1 MSSPNAGDLWE
12 SRFGESE
19 PFRLGVEEELLLV
32 DGDNELIELAAPID
46 PAGAPGEGAI
56 DAELF
61 EAMVET
67 KSDIAGTAAGAIEM
81 LRQIRRDLLDGG
93 ARLMAVGV
101 HPTAPSGTARV
112 RNEGRYSVIG
122 DMLRGLLRTPICGQ
136 HMHVGMPDEET
147 AVRAYNG
154 IRSHI
159 PLLNALAANSP
170 FWFGKDSGLASARTV
185 LFRSYPRAAMAPEFA
200 DFDEFTSVTRQV
212 CRAAG
217 LADYTH
223 IWWDARIHPGLG
235 TIEIRAADT
244 QTELWRAEAIAAL
257 THCLVRLE
265 AERSQA
271 DLPAREALAESTF
284 QASRHGLDAELL
296 DRDLELVPARELARR
311 RVEEVAECGSALNCS
326 ASLARVLE
334 IVSRDTGAAWQRRVQ
349 AERGTEHLLE
359 ALVERTAALATNG

>member
-1 MSSPNAGDLWE
+1 MRIGIGRIGLNALAV
-12 SRFGESE
+12 GEG
-19 PFRLGVEEELLLV
+19 LAV
-32 DGDNELIELAAPID
+32 DGHHH
-46 PAGAPGEGAI
+46 
-56 DAELF
+56 
-61 EAMVET
+61 
-67 KSDIAGTAAGAIEM
+67 AAGGAQDGFAYQNQKTESWA
-81 LRQIRRDLLDGG
+81 LFANLDYD
-93 ARLMAVGV
+93 V
-101 HPTAPSGTARV
+101 S
-112 RNEGRYSVIG
+112 E
-122 DMLRGLLRTPICGQ
+122 Q
-136 HMHVGMPDEET
+136 
-147 AVRAYNG
+147 
-154 IRSHI
+154 
-159 PLLNALAANSP
+159 LNALAANSP